1 MDDFVLKEWHL
12 VVIFLTILGSI
23 FKNEITSA
31 LGALII
37 IFEEKEFKGKNVL
50 LLSATGEWDE
60 ISIVCYQAEIPFLRS
75 GGVLV
80 KHLRREGE
88 AVHEAFSFS
97 NWKAQRIRFFKDG

>member
-23 FKNEITSA
+23 FKNEITST
-31 LGALII
+31 LDALII
-37 IFEEKEFKGKNVL
+37 IFEQRKLKGKSVFL
-50 LLSATGEWDE
+50 LTPTGEWDE
-60 ISIVCYQAEIPFLRS
+60 IMIIRYQAEIPFLRS

-88 AVHEAFSFS
+88 AGHENFSFP